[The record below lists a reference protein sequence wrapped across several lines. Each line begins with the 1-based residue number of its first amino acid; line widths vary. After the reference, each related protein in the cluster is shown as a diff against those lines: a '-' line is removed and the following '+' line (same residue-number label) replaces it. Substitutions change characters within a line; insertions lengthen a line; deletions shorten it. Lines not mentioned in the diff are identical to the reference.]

1 MGEGLKK
8 GSVIKK
14 FITLVIVVIVISTLL
29 FGAQYF
35 RKSIAKSYVKNGTLM
50 YEETAD
56 GYIIRDE
63 IVLEGQNYKN
73 GMVQVV
79 SDGKRASKGETV
91 FRYLSANEEGISAEL
106 ATLDMQINNEIEKN
120 NINLLLSD
128 ITSIEK
134 QIEATIDDMYDQNDL
149 FAISENKN
157 KLESYM
163 VKKAEITGNESPSDS
178 TLRTLTTQRNVL
190 EQRLINESEIVNSP
204 VAGVASYRVD
214 GLESILSPS
223 NFNNLSK
230 KMLDEL
236 ELKVGTIIPQN
247 TEKGKIVNNFESYIA
262 TSIDSEIAFGAKIG
276 DKVTLRISNGDEIN
290 SEVFFIKDEDN
301 SRIIVFKINQDIEK
315 LLEYR
320 KITFDIV
327 WWKYTGLK
335 VSNQAIVMEDDDKTY
350 IYKIRNGK
358 EEKVLVKVLRQNDTY
373 SIIENYKEEEL
384 KNMNYTDK
392 EIENRSKIYLYD
404 EVINF

>member
-1 MGEGLKK
+1 
-8 GSVIKK
+8 
-14 FITLVIVVIVISTLL
+14 
-29 FGAQYF
+29 
-35 RKSIAKSYVKNGTLM
+35 M